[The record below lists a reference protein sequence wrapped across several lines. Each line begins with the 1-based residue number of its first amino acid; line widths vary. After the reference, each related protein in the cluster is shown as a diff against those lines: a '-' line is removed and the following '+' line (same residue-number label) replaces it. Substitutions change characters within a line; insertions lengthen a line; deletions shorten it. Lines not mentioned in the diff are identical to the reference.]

1 MGMGSDTSMDDRMGG
16 RDMPMGG
23 GGRGREKKRN
33 CHISSRVIST
43 VANLRTIG
51 MTGASMSR
59 GYTFDG
65 NVGMV
70 IVGNFM

>member
-1 MGMGSDTSMDDRMGG
+1 MEEGVGAG
-16 RDMPMGG
+16 
-23 GGRGREKKRN
+23 KRN
-33 CHISSRVIST
+33 VMSHIYSRAVIST
-43 VANLRTIG
+43 VDNLRTIG

-59 GYTFDG
+59 GSTFDG